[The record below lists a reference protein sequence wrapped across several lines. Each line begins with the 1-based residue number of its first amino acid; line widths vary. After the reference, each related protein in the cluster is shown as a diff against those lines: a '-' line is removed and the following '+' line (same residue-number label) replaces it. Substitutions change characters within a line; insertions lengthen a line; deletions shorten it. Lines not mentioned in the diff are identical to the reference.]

1 MNRDYY
7 ALWLKFRQSKESLSQ
22 FAKRVGVP
30 KSELSVAFRALSQA
44 DLKIALLERRIYRLE
59 ENLRRCYEELNNSKG
74 LGSFLKRLI
83 GG

>member
-30 KSELSVAFRALSQA
+30 KSELSVAFRVLSQA
-44 DLKIALLERRIYRLE
+44 DLKIALLERKIYRLE

-74 LGSFLKRLI
+74 LGGFLKRLI